1 MSKRAAEPEAGEEP
15 PPPPKSIGGSGRLR
29 AYLLAGIL
37 VTAPIS
43 ITCYIAWLG
52 IHFVDN
58 QVNAVLPRAYNPNT
72 YLPFSIP
79 GLGILLVLAALIM
92 VGGLTAGFLGRLV
105 VRASEG
111 LLQKTPVVRSIYGAV
126 KQIFETI
133 LADRATM
140 FRQVVLIEF
149 PRTGLWRIGLVT
161 GTTPGR
167 AQAASPG
174 GLVNVF
180 IPSTPNPTSG
190 FLVLVPPED
199 LFPVDLTVEEALK
212 LVVSGGIATPPGR
225 GGTPVAV
232 EGGPAAPRD
241 SDRREP
247 NQQATGAG

>member
-1 MSKRAAEPEAGEEP
+1 MSKGEPDLESGADQPLPLG
-15 PPPPKSIGGSGRLR
+15 SSGRLR

-52 IHFVDN
+52 IHFIDN

-79 GLGILLVLAALIM
+79 GLGILVVVAALIM
-92 VGGLTAGFLGRLV
+92 VGWLTAGFLGRLV
-105 VRASEG
+105 IRLSER
-111 LLQKTPVVRSIYGAV
+111 LLQKTPVVRSIYSAL

-133 LADRATM
+133 LADRATV

-149 PRTGLWRIGLVT
+149 PRAGLWRIGLVT

-167 AQAASPG
+167 AQGVSPG
-174 GLVNVF
+174 GVVNVF
-180 IPSTPNPTSG
+180 IPSTPNPTAG
-190 FLVLVPPED
+190 FLVLVPPDE
-199 LFPVDLTVEEALK
+199 LYPVDLSVEEALK

-225 GGTPVAV
+225 SVAAKAPDLKTVGGRESGAV
-232 EGGPAAPRD
+232 
-241 SDRREP
+241 
-247 NQQATGAG
+247 